1 MLNSIYSLL
10 MCVLHNITILH
21 LSLLLCSGGR
31 NQPMVG
37 KYSVS
42 IPSFEEV
49 ALPALRVGLPPTACH
64 IKTEHLLQKGAEALM
79 QRSPSL
85 LVIDEIGKMEL
96 FSRKFEKEV
105 RDLFDQPGVVVLGTV
120 PLQSRHR
127 SCSLVDQLMSRK
139 DVRLFEVSYIIL
151 HPFFCAILCTYT
163 HSQTCSCAFFVFC
176 SVSVYMF
183 VCWLSQTI
191 ATFNS

>member
-1 MLNSIYSLL
+1 
-10 MCVLHNITILH
+10 
-21 LSLLLCSGGR
+21 
-31 NQPMVG
+31 MVG

-49 ALPALRVGLPPTACH
+49 ALPALRVGLPPAYHT
-64 IKTEHLLQKGAEALM
+64 KTDHLLQEAGAGAVV

-85 LVIDEIGKMEL
+85 LIVDEIGKMEL

-105 RDLFDQPGVVVLGTV
+105 RDLFDRPGVVLLGTV

-151 HPFFCAILCTYT
+151 PLFFCVILCMYT
-163 HSQTCSCAFFVFC
+163 LTCALVFC
-176 SVSVYMF
+176 S
-183 VCWLSQTI
+183 C
-191 ATFNS
+191 